1 MINFN
6 PFAAGTVAHGL
17 HTIAAGGASMRLRLE
32 KRGTLVDAVETKL
45 ERAIFERRFG
55 AGDLLPPEQ
64 RLADELGVSRGTLRL
79 ATSRLIARG
88 LLEASQGRQTR
99 ISRLGR
105 VVTLDALL
113 PTVIAAREDPQ
124 ALLSRACERGQSLES
139 LSKACVTVACHA
151 RWEKDFI
158 VFSSSFP
165 QRG

>member
-1 MINFN
+1 
-6 PFAAGTVAHGL
+6 
-17 HTIAAGGASMRLRLE
+17 MRLRQSSSAPSL
-32 KRGTLVDAVETKL
+32 
-45 ERAIFERRFG
+45 ERRFG

-105 VVTLDALL
+105 IVTLDALL

-124 ALLSRACERGQSLES
+124 ARKLLADLLEVRRYLYAELLSRACERGQSVES